1 MKFMF
6 TFTNVDYRHEKTV
19 FCHEKKKKKKKTSLE
34 EPTRTEVNSEKAKKK
49 KLTDI

>member
-19 FCHEKKKKKKKTSLE
+19 FCHEKKKKKKKKKTSLE
-34 EPTRTEVNSEKAKKK
+34 EPTRTEVNSEKAKKN
-49 KLTDI
+49 